1 MAKIRLLIH
10 GVTGRMGQESLSAL
24 CENNNIVIVGGVC
37 KQNRTNLLTLPDGSG
52 EIALYTD
59 IVEAIETTKPDV
71 VLDFSN
77 AGASIH
83 AGIETLG
90 RGIYYVTGTSGLTDV
105 DIEQMDRISTS
116 NGVGVIIAPNFSMG
130 AVLLMELVKRVAP
143 FFDYVDVIE
152 SHHEGKIDSPSGT
165 SIAIAKALVE
175 SSDFNRTMPE
185 KESLLGAMGS
195 EYKGVG
201 IHSIRQPGS
210 TASHKV
216 VFGSKGQTLSL
227 SHDTIG
233 RECYM
238 SGVAAA
244 VIGVFKVT
252 GVVVGLNEILGLR

>member
-10 GVTGRMGQESLSAL
+10 GITGRMGQESLRAL
-24 CENNNIVIVGGVC
+24 CENTNILIVGGVC
-37 KQNRTNLLTLPDGSG
+37 KQDRSRLLTLPDGSD
-52 EIALYTD
+52 EVALYTD

-83 AGIETLG
+83 AGIETVS
-90 RGIYYVTGTSGLTDV
+90 RGIYYVTGTSGLSDV
-105 DIEQMDRISTS
+105 DIEQLDGIST
-116 NGVGVIIAPNFSMG
+116 NKGVGVIIAPNFSMG
-130 AVLLMELVKRVAP
+130 AVLLIELVKRVAP

-152 SHHEGKIDSPSGT
+152 SHHEEKIDSPSGT
-165 SIAIAKALVE
+165 AIAIAKALVE
-175 SSDFNRTMPE
+175 SSEFNRTKPE
-185 KESLLGAMGS
+185 KESLLGAMGG
-195 EYKGVG
+195 EYEGVG

-210 TASHKV
+210 TANHRV
-216 VFGSKGQTLSL
+216 VFGGKGQTLSL
-227 SHDTIG
+227 SHDTLG

-244 VIGVFKVT
+244 VLGVFNVT